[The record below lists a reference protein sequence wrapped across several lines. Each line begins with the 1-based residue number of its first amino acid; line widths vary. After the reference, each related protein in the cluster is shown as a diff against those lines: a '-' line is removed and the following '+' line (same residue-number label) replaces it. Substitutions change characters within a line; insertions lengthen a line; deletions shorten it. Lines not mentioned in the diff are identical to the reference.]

1 MADKFNKVL
10 IIDGRGHLLGRL
22 AAIVAKQVLLGHKI
36 VVVRCEGINI
46 SGNFYR
52 NKLKYLAFL
61 RKRMNTNPS
70 RGPYHFRA
78 PSRIFWRTVRGMLPH
93 KTKRGQAALDRLK
106 VFDGIPPPYDKRK
119 RMVVPAALKIVRLKP
134 TRRFALLGRLAH
146 EVGWKYQAITATLE
160 EKRKEKAKMRYTKKK
175 VEIKLKKRAEKNVES
190 KIAKY
195 TDAPSKDAVRQICTE
210 SYPAG
215 ASKCQSVV
223 EKTANALSVS
233 NSEAIQLLTAFH
245 VLSHHVVY
253 QNLTSPEQIVSIF
266 PESFHS
272 NLKNLI
278 TKILLENSVTWRNE
292 ALSSQISLPKL
303 VDLEWR
309 VDMKTASD
317 SLSRMAVPTCLLQMK
332 LQDTPCISSG
342 PSEST
347 VTMELSKETLD
358 TMIDG
363 LGRIRDQLSAV
374 ARK

>member
-1 MADKFNKVL
+1 M
-10 IIDGRGHLLGRL
+10 
-22 AAIVAKQVLLGHKI
+22 
-36 VVVRCEGINI
+36 
-46 SGNFYR
+46 
-52 NKLKYLAFL
+52 AFL
-61 RKRMNTNPS
+61 TEDQ
-70 RGPYHFRA
+70 F
-78 PSRIFWRTVRGMLPH
+78 T
-93 KTKRGQAALDRLK
+93 ALQLLLK
-106 VFDGIPPPYDKRK
+106 
-119 RMVVPAALKIVRLKP
+119 
-134 TRRFALLGRLAH
+134 
-146 EVGWKYQAITATLE
+146 
-160 EKRKEKAKMRYTKKK
+160 
-175 VEIKLKKRAEKNVES
+175 
-190 KIAKY
+190 
-195 TDAPSKDAVRQICTE
+195 APSKDAVRQICTE

-215 ASKCQSVV
+215 ASKCQLVV

-233 NSEAIQLLTAFH
+233 HSEAIQLLTAFH
-245 VLSHHVVY
+245 MLSHHVVY

-278 TKILLENSVTWRNE
+278 TKIILENSVTWRNE

-374 ARK
+374 TRK

>member
-1 MADKFNKVL
+1 IKAHYHQIFLKWLRSKADCQYILVTNVTS
-10 IIDGRGHLLGRL
+10 
-22 AAIVAKQVLLGHKI
+22 
-36 VVVRCEGINI
+36 GIEWINVHYNI
-46 SGNFYR
+46 SF
-52 NKLKYLAFL
+52 
-61 RKRMNTNPS
+61 
-70 RGPYHFRA
+70 
-78 PSRIFWRTVRGMLPH
+78 IFIHL
-93 KTKRGQAALDRLK
+93 
-106 VFDGIPPPYDKRK
+106 
-119 RMVVPAALKIVRLKP
+119 
-134 TRRFALLGRLAH
+134 
-146 EVGWKYQAITATLE
+146 
-160 EKRKEKAKMRYTKKK
+160 
-175 VEIKLKKRAEKNVES
+175 
-190 KIAKY
+190 
-195 TDAPSKDAVRQICTE
+195 
-210 SYPAG
+210 
-215 ASKCQSVV
+215 
-223 EKTANALSVS
+223 
-233 NSEAIQLLTAFH
+233 QLLTAFH
-245 VLSHHVVY
+245 MLSHHVVY
-253 QNLTSPEQIVSIF
+253 QNLTSPEQVLSLF

-332 LQDTPCISSG
+332 LQDTPCISGS

>member
-1 MADKFNKVL
+1 M
-10 IIDGRGHLLGRL
+10 
-22 AAIVAKQVLLGHKI
+22 
-36 VVVRCEGINI
+36 
-46 SGNFYR
+46 
-52 NKLKYLAFL
+52 AFL
-61 RKRMNTNPS
+61 TEDQ
-70 RGPYHFRA
+70 F
-78 PSRIFWRTVRGMLPH
+78 T
-93 KTKRGQAALDRLK
+93 ALQLLLK
-106 VFDGIPPPYDKRK
+106 
-119 RMVVPAALKIVRLKP
+119 
-134 TRRFALLGRLAH
+134 
-146 EVGWKYQAITATLE
+146 
-160 EKRKEKAKMRYTKKK
+160 
-175 VEIKLKKRAEKNVES
+175 
-190 KIAKY
+190 
-195 TDAPSKDAVRQICTE
+195 APSKDAVRQICTE

-215 ASKCQSVV
+215 AFKCQSIV

-233 NSEAIQLLTAFH
+233 SSEAMQLLTAFH
-245 VLSHHVVY
+245 MLWHHVVY
-253 QNLTSPEQIVSIF
+253 QNLTSPEQILSIF

-332 LQDTPCISSG
+332 LQDTPCISGG

-374 ARK
+374 TRK